1 MGSISQV
8 APRMSADLPVPETR
22 VLAVASH
29 VVSGYVGNKIAV
41 FAMQSLGCDVAALN
55 TVQFSNHT
63 GYKQVKGTK
72 VSAQEITDLYDGLK
86 QSYLDDFDMML
97 SGYIPG
103 AEAVQAVGRIAA
115 ELKAKAASTPGGFFW
130 VLDPVMGDNGRLY
143 VADDVVPAYKSLLP
157 HADLILPNQFEAE
170 LLSDVKITDMTSLTR
185 AIEVIH
191 AKYGVP
197 HIVLTSVSLDN
208 NNDNN
213 NINQNHTGA
222 SPRMLSVVGSTMTAS
237 TRKPRAFKIRFPA
250 IDAYFSGTG
259 DMFAALMVVRM
270 RQAVTTAA
278 TAAGGGAGLGQ
289 TASWLSPDD
298 VDALDLPLARA
309 AERVLASMH
318 EVLAATCESMKAEV
332 KRVEADIG
340 GDDEKRMHLARS
352 KAAEL
357 RLVRH
362 LGSLREPVVE
372 FKAQKM

>member
-1 MGSISQV
+1 
-8 APRMSADLPVPETR
+8 
-22 VLAVASH
+22 
-29 VVSGYVGNKIAV
+29 
-41 FAMQSLGCDVAALN
+41 
-55 TVQFSNHT
+55 
-63 GYKQVKGTK
+63 
-72 VSAQEITDLYDGLK
+72 
-86 QSYLDDFDMML
+86 
-97 SGYIPG
+97 
-103 AEAVQAVGRIAA
+103 
-115 ELKAKAASTPGGFFW
+115 
-130 VLDPVMGDNGRLY
+130 
-143 VADDVVPAYKSLLP
+143 
-157 HADLILPNQFEAE
+157 
-170 LLSDVKITDMTSLTR
+170 MTSLTR

-191 AKYGVP
+191 TKYGVP

-208 NNDNN
+208 DDNHND
-213 NINQNHTGA
+213 GA
-222 SPRMLSVVGSTMTAS
+222 SPNRMLSVVGSTMTAS

-270 RQAVTTAA
+270 RQAVTAA
-278 TAAGGGAGLGQ
+278 PGSTLGQ
-289 TASWLSPDD
+289 TESWLSPDD

-332 KRVEADIG
+332 KRAEADIG
-340 GDDEKRMHLARS
+340 EGDEKRMHLARS

>member
-1 MGSISQV
+1 MLT
-8 APRMSADLPVPETR
+8 AE
-22 VLAVASH
+22 
-29 VVSGYVGNKIAV
+29 
-41 FAMQSLGCDVAALN
+41 F
-55 TVQFSNHT
+55 HT
-63 GYKQVKGTK
+63 TN
-72 VSAQEITDLYDGLK
+72 
-86 QSYLDDFDMML
+86 
-97 SGYIPG
+97 
-103 AEAVQAVGRIAA
+103 R
-115 ELKAKAASTPGGFFW
+115 
-130 VLDPVMGDNGRLY
+130 
-143 VADDVVPAYKSLLP
+143 
-157 HADLILPNQFEAE
+157 
-170 LLSDVKITDMTSLTR
+170 LLSDVKITDMTSLTH

-197 HIVLTSVSLDN
+197 HIVLTSVSLDH
-208 NNDNN
+208 DNN
-213 NINQNHTGA
+213 GDDQNHT
-222 SPRMLSVVGSTMTAS
+222 SPRKTLSVVGSTMTAS

-270 RQAVTTAA
+270 RQAVTAGAA
-278 TAAGGGAGLGQ
+278 AAGLGQ

-298 VDALDLPLARA
+298 VDALDLPLAKA

-340 GDDEKRMHLARS
+340 RDDEKRMHLARS

-362 LGSLREPVVE
+362 LGSLREPTVE

>member
-1 MGSISQV
+1 
-8 APRMSADLPVPETR
+8 
-22 VLAVASH
+22 
-29 VVSGYVGNKIAV
+29 
-41 FAMQSLGCDVAALN
+41 
-55 TVQFSNHT
+55 
-63 GYKQVKGTK
+63 
-72 VSAQEITDLYDGLK
+72 
-86 QSYLDDFDMML
+86 
-97 SGYIPG
+97 
-103 AEAVQAVGRIAA
+103 
-115 ELKAKAASTPGGFFW
+115 
-130 VLDPVMGDNGRLY
+130 
-143 VADDVVPAYKSLLP
+143 
-157 HADLILPNQFEAE
+157 
-170 LLSDVKITDMTSLTR
+170 MTSLTR

-191 AKYGVP
+191 TKYGVP

-208 NNDNN
+208 ND
-213 NINQNHTGA
+213 NQNHDGGA
-222 SPRMLSVVGSTMTAS
+222 SPRTLSVVGSTMTAS

-270 RQAVTTAA
+270 RQAVTAA
-278 TAAGGGAGLGQ
+278 QGLGQ

-298 VDALDLPLARA
+298 VGALDLPLARA

-362 LGSLREPVVE
+362 LGSLREPAVE
-372 FKAQKM
+372 FKAQEM

>member
-1 MGSISQV
+1 
-8 APRMSADLPVPETR
+8 
-22 VLAVASH
+22 
-29 VVSGYVGNKIAV
+29 
-41 FAMQSLGCDVAALN
+41 
-55 TVQFSNHT
+55 
-63 GYKQVKGTK
+63 
-72 VSAQEITDLYDGLK
+72 
-86 QSYLDDFDMML
+86 
-97 SGYIPG
+97 
-103 AEAVQAVGRIAA
+103 
-115 ELKAKAASTPGGFFW
+115 
-130 VLDPVMGDNGRLY
+130 
-143 VADDVVPAYKSLLP
+143 
-157 HADLILPNQFEAE
+157 
-170 LLSDVKITDMTSLTR
+170 MTSLTR

-191 AKYGVP
+191 AKYLVP

-208 NNDNN
+208 GDNGD
-213 NINQNHTGA
+213 GA
-222 SPRMLSVVGSTMTAS
+222 RTLCVVGSTMTAS
-237 TRKPRAFKIRFPA
+237 TRKPRVFTIRFPA

-270 RQAVTTAA
+270 RQAVVAA
-278 TAAGGGAGLGQ
+278 GAGLGQ
-289 TASWLSPDD
+289 TESWLSPDG
-298 VDALDLPLARA
+298 VDALGLPLARA